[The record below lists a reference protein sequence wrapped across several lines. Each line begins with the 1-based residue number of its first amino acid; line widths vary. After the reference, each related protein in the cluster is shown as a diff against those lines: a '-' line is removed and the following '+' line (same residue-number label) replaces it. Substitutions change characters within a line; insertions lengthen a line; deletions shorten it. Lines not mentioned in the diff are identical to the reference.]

1 MFFKGDKFL
10 ESKQSNRSKSNSHF
24 LGELERKSG
33 DNIGN
38 GSGDE
43 SITKI
48 EISKSTESKGSFS
61 KAKKV
66 PSFQENSLAL
76 KMRAIR
82 TYETSWKEKWG
93 FYETFKESTKGGHKG
108 MRKLHIVF
116 VLNQGR
122 I

>member
-1 MFFKGDKFL
+1 MCTLFLKFL
-10 ESKQSNRSKSNSHF
+10 KFLKFVLQFNSHF

-82 TYETSWKEKWG
+82 TYGTS
-93 FYETFKESTKGGHKG
+93 
-108 MRKLHIVF
+108 
-116 VLNQGR
+116 
-122 I
+122 